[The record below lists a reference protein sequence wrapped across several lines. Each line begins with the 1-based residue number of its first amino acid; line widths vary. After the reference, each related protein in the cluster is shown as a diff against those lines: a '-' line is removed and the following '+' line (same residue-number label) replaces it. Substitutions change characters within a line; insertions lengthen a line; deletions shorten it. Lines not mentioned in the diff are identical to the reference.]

1 MTLPQYKKIPRNP
14 VEFAGTDHEIAT
26 GMDTGFN
33 TGFNAGFN
41 TGFNAGFNAGLK
53 KCCVKSTNLHARHN
67 QMVACSDCKQVL
79 KFFRE
84 ARPMQNYL
92 KFCATSR
99 RQVTTGLVGDYL
111 VVAFS
116 F

>member
-1 MTLPQYKKIPRNP
+1 MTFPQHTKILRIPG
-14 VEFAGTDHEIAT
+14 EFSGIDHEVGA
-26 GMDTGFN
+26 GMDAGLIA
-33 TGFNAGFN
+33 GSSAGFN
-41 TGFNAGFNAGLK
+41 SGLK
-53 KCCVKSTNLHARHN
+53 ACCVKSTDVHARHN

-99 RQVTTGLVGDYL
+99 RQVSTGLVGDYF

>member
-1 MTLPQYKKIPRNP
+1 MTLPLHTKILRTP
-14 VEFAGTDHEIAT
+14 VEFAGTDYEIAT
-26 GMDTGFN
+26 GMDTVLN
-33 TGFNAGFN
+33 TGFNAG
-41 TGFNAGFNAGLK
+41 LK
-53 KCCVKSTNLHARHN
+53 ACCVKSTNLHARHN

-99 RQVTTGLVGDYL
+99 RQVSTGLVGDYF

>member
-1 MTLPQYKKIPRNP
+1 MNSTILRIPG
-14 VEFAGTDHEIAT
+14 EFSGLDHQIGT
-26 GMDTGFN
+26 GMD
-33 TGFNAGFN
+33 
-41 TGFNAGFNAGLK
+41 AGLK
-53 KCCVKSTNLHARHN
+53 NCCVKSTNLHARHN

>member
-1 MTLPQYKKIPRNP
+1 MTLPQHTKILRIPG
-14 VEFAGTDHEIAT
+14 EFAGLDHEIGVGGDT
-26 GMDTGFN
+26 GLNTGFN
-33 TGFNAGFN
+33 T
-41 TGFNAGFNAGLK
+41 GLK
-53 KCCVKSTNLHARHN
+53 KCCVKSTDLHARHN
-67 QMVACSDCKQVL
+67 HMVACSDCKQVL

-84 ARPMQNYL
+84 VRPMQNYL

-99 RQVTTGLVGDYL
+99 RQVSTGLVGDYF

>member
-1 MTLPQYKKIPRNP
+1 MLRQVHKPACTPQPD
-14 VEFAGTDHEIAT
+14 G
-26 GMDTGFN
+26 
-33 TGFNAGFN
+33 
-41 TGFNAGFNAGLK
+41 
-53 KCCVKSTNLHARHN
+53 
-67 QMVACSDCKQVL
+67 KQVL

-99 RQVTTGLVGDYL
+99 RQVSTGLVGDYF